1 MRYTV
6 LIFVAAT
13 LCIAGSANA
22 QVFKCKGIGGKTI
35 YSDAPCVDGAP
46 GVVVDTRAN
55 VLESDSTRAAARG
68 DFDEPRA
75 AQPQRP
81 SVAPSLNQS
90 HQPIKPID
98 VIACKN
104 AKRDLD
110 LAKSKMSLE
119 IARGKPPGPTSSAV
133 RSAELGVDS
142 ACNTDLAAT
151 RARTEPKSMQYP
163 SLENRSPQAPLPAS
177 PAQVV
182 NCDPGGCWDTN
193 GRRLNNAAGGN
204 FHRSDGKFCTR
215 AGPNLICN

>member
-1 MRYTV
+1 MRYTA
-6 LIFVAAT
+6 LLFAAA
-13 LCIAGSANA
+13 LLVPGSGIA
-22 QVFKCKGIGGKTI
+22 QVFKCKGAGGKTI

-68 DFDEPRA
+68 DIDKPRV
-75 AQPQRP
+75 AQPQNQDFASPPNRP
-81 SVAPSLNQS
+81 TQLT
-90 HQPIKPID
+90 KPID

-110 LAKSKMSLE
+110 LAISKMNLE
-119 IARGKPPGPTSSAV
+119 ISRGKPPGPTSSAV

-151 RARTEPKSMQYP
+151 RARTASRNTQQP
-163 SLENRSPQAPLPAS
+163 SSGNGPAQAPIPAP

-182 NCDPGGCWDTN
+182 NCDPAGCWDTN
-193 GRRLNNAAGGN
+193 GQRLNNAAGGN